1 MVELEPSSTWSSLH
15 LSHRESAIQSQSLQ
29 KASSIRWDLYKP
41 WAWALLAQSVLHVFL
56 MDPPC
61 RHRALSPKQWRERCT
76 LEGNLRF
83 SPSLFISFFLFL
95 FSFFSFYFPL
105 KEQRE
110 KWSSPRRR
118 LLSEVT
124 TPRSCSTRVSPW
136 LVLTLG
142 PGCFH
147 AKPCEEL
154 QLVGRAVPRALGS
167 RSKPQSCHC
176 CVQAG
181 ARNQQCWDAQWLPQ
195 PARTWWTWSYS
206 MAHWL
211 KPA

>member
-1 MVELEPSSTWSSLH
+1 MVELEPSSTCSSLH
-15 LSHRESAIQSQSLQ
+15 LSHRESEIQSQSLQ

-124 TPRSCSTRVSPW
+124 TPRSCSTRVSPSHW
-136 LVLTLG
+136 GLGAFMQNPVGRCSWWGGQCQGLLG
-142 PGCFH
+142 PGPNLSPVTAVCR
-147 AKPCEEL
+147 
-154 QLVGRAVPRALGS
+154 LVLETSNAGMPSGSHSLLGCGGHGLT
-167 RSKPQSCHC
+167 PWHT
-176 CVQAG
+176 G
-181 ARNQQCWDAQWLPQ
+181 
-195 PARTWWTWSYS
+195 
-206 MAHWL
+206 
-211 KPA
+211 